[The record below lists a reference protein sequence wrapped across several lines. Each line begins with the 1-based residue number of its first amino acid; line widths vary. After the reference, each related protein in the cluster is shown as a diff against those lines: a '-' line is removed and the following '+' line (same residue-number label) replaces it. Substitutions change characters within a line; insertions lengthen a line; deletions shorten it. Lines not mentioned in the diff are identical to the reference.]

1 MSKIMFFSP
10 SWEHKFCPHTFA
22 SFLKTTKFFCYCLNF
37 SIFSIAN
44 YFKNLSDKCKHYEN
58 FMSEFRFIYSE
69 LWPTCHLP
77 DEWKMSR
84 NAKSTKN
91 DFLGNSQVKC
101 VSRLSNKNFYLQS
114 HKIFYQIFIKPTKMP
129 NKTCW
134 IINNN
139 NLPPFCA
146 SFISPTQ
153 TLTVGCL
160 EIFSILDYF
169 LLLVG

>member
-1 MSKIMFFSP
+1 
-10 SWEHKFCPHTFA
+10 
-22 SFLKTTKFFCYCLNF
+22 
-37 SIFSIAN
+37 
-44 YFKNLSDKCKHYEN
+44 
-58 FMSEFRFIYSE
+58 MSEFHFIYSE
-69 LWPTCHLP
+69 LWPMCHLP

-91 DFLGNSQVKC
+91 DFLGNSQVKS
-101 VSRLSNKNFYLQS
+101 VSRHSNKNFYLQS

-153 TLTVGCL
+153 TLTVGCP

-169 LLLVG
+169 LQLGRLIIFETPPEKLNYALLWADFFWKLEFLTETCL

>member
-1 MSKIMFFSP
+1 MSK
-10 SWEHKFCPHTFA
+10 
-22 SFLKTTKFFCYCLNF
+22 LG
-37 SIFSIAN
+37 
-44 YFKNLSDKCKHYEN
+44 
-58 FMSEFRFIYSE
+58 FIYSE

-77 DEWKMSR
+77 DEWKMSS
-84 NAKSTKN
+84 NAKRTKN

-146 SFISPTQ
+146 SLPDPDTDCGMSRNIFYIEMFSPAWFINYFWNTFLKAKLCTIMGRFFLKTGICDRNMFIVKNDLSWHLNWQATNDEKSPKM
-153 TLTVGCL
+153 
-160 EIFSILDYF
+160 YF
-169 LLLVG
+169 L

>member
-1 MSKIMFFSP
+1 
-10 SWEHKFCPHTFA
+10 
-22 SFLKTTKFFCYCLNF
+22 
-37 SIFSIAN
+37 
-44 YFKNLSDKCKHYEN
+44 
-58 FMSEFRFIYSE
+58 MSEFHFIYSE

-91 DFLGNSQVKC
+91 DFLGNSQVKS
-101 VSRLSNKNFYLQS
+101 VSSHSNKNFYLQS

-153 TLTVGCL
+153 TPTVGCL
-160 EIFSILDYF
+160 EIFSILNYF
-169 LLLVG
+169 LLLCRLIIFETPEKLNYALLWADFFWKLEFVTETCL